1 MEFSDE
7 DGDEDED
14 ASEDV
19 DFMIYRVNTFEDP
32 DQVIR

>member
-7 DGDEDED
+7 DADEDED
-14 ASEDV
+14 ANEDV